1 MTIVECVNAEDVI
14 RRYLTYL
21 EDPKQLVDAAEV
33 SKLEAAV
40 QSAVNP
46 LDKLKAIAALDR
58 ARTVDGQRYRDEFVG
73 VAREWSE
80 REDVPASAFRQIGV
94 GDDVLRDAGFDVA
107 GGRRRGATGSRRR
120 GSTGARTRSRPVSA
134 EEIQTWVIGRD
145 TPFTTSDIA
154 QGAGGSPITI
164 KKVLDDLV
172 ASGKVNKLGPVKD
185 WPNRGRVPMQYA
197 LSS

>member
-1 MTIVECVNAEDVI
+1 MNAEAAI
-14 RRYLTYL
+14 RHYLTYL
-21 EDPKQLVDAAEV
+21 DDPSQLVDDAEV

-46 LDKLKAIAALDR
+46 LEKLKALAALDR
-58 ARTVDGQRYRDEFVG
+58 ARAVDGQSYRDDFVR
-73 VAREWSE
+73 VAKEWSE
-80 REDVPASAFRQIGV
+80 REGVPASAFRQMAV
-94 GDDVLRDAGFDVA
+94 PDDVLRDAGFDVA

-120 GSTGARTRSRPVSA
+120 SSNGARTRSRPVSTD
-134 EEIQTWVIGRD
+134 EIQTWVLGREQ
-145 TPFTTSDIA
+145 PFTTSDIA

-164 KKVLDDLV
+164 KKVLDELV